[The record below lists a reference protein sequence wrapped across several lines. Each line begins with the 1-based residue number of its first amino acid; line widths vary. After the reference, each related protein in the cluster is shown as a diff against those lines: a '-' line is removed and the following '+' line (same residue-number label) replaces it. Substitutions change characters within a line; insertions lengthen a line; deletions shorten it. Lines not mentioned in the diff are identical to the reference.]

1 MTFNNAKISVGI
13 TAYKNAEYIHE
24 ALGSLVNQTEGS
36 WEGIFVLDKGADV
49 ETTKIFD
56 NFNHP
61 KFIKYKCRT
70 HKGAEQA
77 RHKAINLSKTNWY
90 FQLDSDD
97 IIPKNAIEEIL
108 NTIKQN
114 PQAEFIYGP
123 TKHFSKISSYVMP
136 PANNPDVLAGS
147 ALFSS
152 QMPIKI
158 SMYHRLGGY
167 RKDLK
172 YFAADWDFWLS
183 VYEKKIIGAET
194 ETILYHRRNHSE
206 NVINRNIDKWPE
218 VIKIIIDHHPTFF
231 SKNNRN
237 RKALYFVYEKLAR
250 HYRTNRQRKK
260 AADYARIAL
269 ENGTSTPTLI
279 EIIKEE
285 RMSRIRYIM
294 RLLGKII

>member
-1 MTFNNAKISVGI
+1 MTLNNAKISVGI
-13 TAYKNAEYIHE
+13 TAYKNAKYIYE

-36 WEGIFVLDKGADV
+36 WEGIFVLDKGAD
-49 ETTKIFD
+49 EDTTKIFD

-61 KFIKYKCRT
+61 KFLKHKCRT

-77 RHKAINLSKTNWY
+77 RHKAIKLSKTDWY

-97 IIPKNAIEEIL
+97 IIPKNAIEKIL
-108 NTIKQN
+108 DTIKKN

-123 TKHFSKISSYVMP
+123 TKHFSKTSSYVMP
-136 PANNPDVLAGS
+136 PANDPDVLAGS

-167 RKDLK
+167 RKELK

-218 VIKIIIDHHPTFF
+218 VIKIIIDGHPNFF
-231 SKNNRN
+231 SKNNRR
-237 RKALYFVYEKLAR
+237 RKALYSVYEKLAR
-250 HYRTNRQRKK
+250 HYRTIRQRKK

-269 ENGTSTPTLI
+269 ENGDSTTTLM

-285 RMSRIRYIM
+285 RMSRIRYVM
-294 RLLGKII
+294 RLLGKLI